1 MLPIPLV
8 TISVM
13 MPNPEPRNPPTYPPT
28 IVPTKMQS
36 LFTRATMAK
45 CHAKGEF

>member
-8 TISVM
+8 TISVIS
-13 MPNPEPRNPPTYPPT
+13 PNPEPRKPPTYPPT

-36 LFTRATMAK
+36 LFTQASVQPRPK
-45 CHAKGEF
+45 KGDF